1 MNETINKDSV
11 DIDEILKQNAKL
23 KKDNDKINQR
33 LERVAQQGDRQH
45 KQFEKLNEKLGSYI
59 EIIDDHVIS
68 TTLDNQK
75 NIIKVSTAF
84 SNTFGFKEKEVVGKN
99 FGFLL
104 NKDDFEKLDVELHD
118 TIASREPWHGE
129 IRFRNKSDNFLW
141 TNTIITP
148 NFDEDILD
156 GFTFISKD
164 ISKEK
169 ELKNLRSKQI
179 ASKKYDQSML
189 EFMSSRSSALLQR
202 TSSSFSYVLWIILAT
217 VTWAI
222 IWANYAQLEEL
233 TRGTGKIIPS
243 EQVKKIESFDNAVV
257 ENILVKEGDKITK
270 GQLLLKFNNI
280 DSSSIL
286 EQNTLRQE
294 ELKAKATRLELESK
308 LIIKD
313 SLTEFA
319 DKKSSIMREE
329 LLLYATNVKQL
340 RLKISAMDEK
350 INQKSSELNEAI
362 KKESSLQ
369 KNFTLLKQELEIKE
383 NMAEQ
388 KIISEVEYIQLQRQ
402 KNDLAQ
408 ELNKIYNEILR
419 AKSSIKEL
427 KQNIEEIKL
436 EFQNRA
442 KKEYHE
448 VLSEIARLSQ
458 KHNSLSNQLTRGEV
472 YSPIDG
478 YIKKMYINTIG
489 EVAQAGNT
497 LFEIVP
503 SDDSLIAEVKI
514 APEDIAYLKIGQDAM
529 MKFSAYDFNI
539 YGGIKAKITYIS
551 ADTIIDDEDRK
562 YYYIVHL
569 KLDKYHLGDKN
580 NPFAIKVGMV
590 ADVDIIHGKKSVMNY
605 ILKPILKAKQNA
617 LTEK

>member
-1 MNETINKDSV
+1 MNDNSNKENI

-23 KKDNDKINQR
+23 QKDNDKIKQR
-33 LERVAQQGDRQH
+33 LERVTQQGDRQY
-45 KQFEKLNEKLGSYI
+45 KQFEKLNERLGSYI
-59 EIIDDHVIS
+59 EVIDDHVIS
-68 TTLDNQK
+68 ITLDDQK

-104 NKDDFEKLDVELHD
+104 GKDDFEKLDIELHD
-118 TIASREPWHGE
+118 TVASKVPWHGE
-129 IRFRNKSDNFLW
+129 VKFRNKSNNLLW

-148 NFDEDILD
+148 NFDEDILI
-156 GFTFISKD
+156 GFTFISED
-164 ISKEK
+164 ISKER
-169 ELKNLRSKQI
+169 ELKDLKLEQI

-202 TSSSFSYVLWIILAT
+202 TSNSFSYVLWIILAT

-233 TRGTGKIIPS
+233 TRGIGKIIPS
-243 EQVKKIESFDNAVV
+243 KQVKKIESFDNAVV
-257 ENILVKEGDKITK
+257 EKILVKEGDKITK
-270 GQLLLKFNNI
+270 GQLLVKFNNI
-280 DSSSIL
+280 ENSSSL
-286 EQNTLRQE
+286 EQNTLRLQ

-313 SLTEFA
+313 SLTEFS
-319 DKKSSIMREE
+319 DRNSTIMKQE
-329 LLLYATNVKQL
+329 LLLYTTNVQQL
-340 RLKISAMDEK
+340 QLKISGMEEK
-350 INQKSSELNEAI
+350 INQKNSELNEAI
-362 KKESSLQ
+362 KKEANLK
-369 KNFTLLKQELEIKE
+369 KNFTLLKQELKIKE
-383 NMAEQ
+383 DMAEQ

-427 KQNIEEIKL
+427 KQNIQEIKL
-436 EFQNRA
+436 EFQNKA

-448 VLSEIARLSQ
+448 VSSEIARLSQ
-458 KHNSLSNQLTRGEV
+458 MHNSLSNQLTRGEV

-514 APEDIAYLKIGQDAM
+514 APEDIAYLKIGEDAM

-539 YGGIKAKITYIS
+539 YGGIKAKIMYIS

-562 YYYIVHL
+562 YYYIIHL
-569 KLDKYHLGDKN
+569 KLNKDHLGDEN
-580 NPFAIKVGMV
+580 NPLAIKVGMV